1 MSGFPNAGKSTLLNC
16 ILKEKISIVSH
27 KVQTTKDKI
36 SGVMNVDNTQLV
48 FTDTPGITKNTKFFD
63 KKISRSLLDM
73 DEIVDFNL
81 FIFDITNSI
90 KKETLGQIINIV
102 KSFKNNYLV
111 LNKVDLV
118 RKDRLLNSS
127 KIINSEIKFL
137 KTFMI
142 SAKKN
147 KGIKYLVKTL
157 IENAPTRPWKYSKT
171 ITTDKSM
178 SFRISEI
185 TLVRGAGKGVIAI
198 KLESGDR
205 VDGFILSE
213 HEKSGL
219 TVETERGREITIR
232 PKKYGASRAS
242 KGTKLLK
249 RGSLIAWE
257 PTLLRL
263 DKMFAHTKEQSDSPS
278 EDFSSASESST
289 TLLVHRTPEE
299 STEESSSDDS
309 SSNQLKLF

>member
-1 MSGFPNAGKSTLLNC
+1 MKKENFNCAVILLSGFPNAGKSTLLNC

-36 SGVMNVDNTQLV
+36 SGVMNVDNTQLI

-118 RKDRLLNSS
+118 RKDRLLTSS

-157 IENAPTRPWKYSKT
+157 IENAPTRPWKYGKT

-185 TLVRGAGKGVIAI
+185 TREKVFQLLNKEIPYSIKINSKIDRSKKIIRIYQEIFVIKDSQKSIIIGKNAEKI
-198 KLESGDR
+198 KMIG
-205 VDGFILSE
+205 
-213 HEKSGL
+213 
-219 TVETERGREITIR
+219 T
-232 PKKYGASRAS
+232 RARDDIE
-242 KGTKLLK
+242 KLLK
-249 RGSLIAWE
+249 RKVYLDLIVKK
-257 PTLLRL
+257 R
-263 DKMFAHTKEQSDSPS
+263 
-278 EDFSSASESST
+278 
-289 TLLVHRTPEE
+289 R
-299 STEESSSDDS
+299 
-309 SSNQLKLF
+309 N